1 MKDKLYL
8 LQKEIN
14 EDLLIEVSV
23 LTSKE
28 EIANVINPENIE
40 FLQWKEG
47 DIVYIPKDLENFE
60 LDKFKPFLSVEIPES
75 DNMDDYDLIT
85 EAKTMEEVSRERRIM
100 ELREEKDRIVKK
112 ESAAVEAAG
121 RRSSES
127 LNLLSTTNE
136 EETKIVENKD
146 KKAYCGCYYLFS

>member
-100 ELREEKDRIVKK
+100 ELR
-112 ESAAVEAAG
+112 
-121 RRSSES
+121 
-127 LNLLSTTNE
+127 
-136 EETKIVENKD
+136 
-146 KKAYCGCYYLFS
+146 